1 MLGLPGYWRL
11 YSPSPIQVLWGSVA
25 GYEDPRILFFLPLE
39 AGILPEA
46 CLKWKIRKKA
56 KAVAS
61 LQKQLGLGKSH
72 DSRDEG
78 PLQSREGN
86 DQDLIV

>member
-1 MLGLPGYWRL
+1 M
-11 YSPSPIQVLWGSVA
+11 
-25 GYEDPRILFFLPLE
+25 
-39 AGILPEA
+39 LPEA
-46 CLKWKIRKKA
+46 CLQWKIRKKA

-61 LQKQLGLGKSH
+61 LQKQLGLEKSH